1 MGCPLEQ
8 AKRIVHGTTVG
19 TNAVLQSRG
28 AKVGLITTKGFRDM
42 IEIGRTQRLAP
53 NSMFK
58 PKFVRPKPL
67 VPRHLRV
74 EVEERTA
81 ANGEIIREVDLSA
94 LEEVSQSMLQNGVE
108 SIAVCFLHS
117 YRNSDNETRVH
128 QWLSK
133 RWPEVPLSLSS
144 KVIPEYREYER
155 FSSTVIN
162 AYLMPVMMRYLSSL
176 ESNLAKDG
184 YGRRLFIM
192 SSSGGMISSTSAQM
206 FPIRT
211 ILSGPAGGVN
221 GAIHFAR
228 QAGFSNVITYDMGGT
243 SSDVC
248 LVKDLRPMISTEHHY
263 LGIPVKTLQ
272 MEINTVGAG
281 GGSIAWVDQ
290 DGRLRVGPK
299 SAGATPGPAA
309 YGKNGQDPTITD
321 ANLVLGRLGS
331 DSLLGGKIRLSS
343 ELARRAIERL
353 SAKLG
358 GLDVDRLAEGLLQI
372 AVTKMAGAIKEIS
385 VEKGHD
391 PRDYVLV
398 PYGGAGPMHAA
409 AIADELGIG
418 RVLVPKYP
426 GNLSALGLIASDVRH
441 DYVRSCI
448 QLLDDV
454 EPEVL
459 SREYRSLEE
468 EALSSLLSEGFREE
482 QIVFDRA
489 LDLRY
494 RGQAFEL
501 SIPMQ
506 KGDTNRVIQNRFHER
521 FEQIY
526 GHRHSEHQILL
537 VNLRVSSFGI
547 VGKPDFPELDTIHG
561 SVEGARKGERSVFF
575 QGEYWNTPIY
585 ERTLLPKDWEIPG
598 PVIVEESGATTVIPP
613 QWSVRT
619 DRFGNL
625 MMHKKA

>member
-1 MGCPLEQ
+1 M
-8 AKRIVHGTTVG
+8 
-19 TNAVLQSRG
+19 
-28 AKVGLITTKGFRDM
+28 
-42 IEIGRTQRLAP
+42 
-53 NSMFK
+53 
-58 PKFVRPKPL
+58 
-67 VPRHLRV
+67 
-74 EVEERTA
+74 
-81 ANGEIIREVDLSA
+81 
-94 LEEVSQSMLQNGVE
+94 
-108 SIAVCFLHS
+108 
-117 YRNSDNETRVH
+117 
-128 QWLSK
+128 
-133 RWPEVPLSLSS
+133 
-144 KVIPEYREYER
+144 
-155 FSSTVIN
+155 
-162 AYLMPVMMRYLSSL
+162 
-176 ESNLAKDG
+176 
-184 YGRRLFIM
+184 
-192 SSSGGMISSTSAQM
+192 
-206 FPIRT
+206 
-211 ILSGPAGGVN
+211 
-221 GAIHFAR
+221 
-228 QAGFSNVITYDMGGT
+228 ITYDMGGT

-248 LVKDLRPMISTEHHY
+248 LVKNLRPMISTEHHY

-290 DGRLRVGPK
+290 DGRLRVGPQ

-331 DSLLGGKIRLSS
+331 DSLLGGKIRLYS
-343 ELARRAIERL
+343 ELARRALERL

-358 GLDVDRLAEGLLQI
+358 GLDVNRLAEGLLQI

-418 RVLVPKYP
+418 RILVPKYP

-454 EPEVL
+454 DPEVL

-468 EALSSLLSEGFREE
+468 EALSSLLHEGFRRE
-482 QIVFDRA
+482 QIVFERS

-501 SIPMQ
+501 SIPVQ
-506 KGDTNRVIQNRFHER
+506 EGDTNRGIQDRFHER

-526 GHRHSEHQILL
+526 GHRHSMHQILL
-537 VNLRVSSFGI
+537 VNLRVSSFG
-547 VGKPDFPELDTIHG
+547 VVDKPDLPELDTIHG

-575 QGEYWNTPIY
+575 QGAFWTTPIY
-585 ERTLLPKDWEIPG
+585 ERTLLPKG
-598 PVIVEESGATTVIPP
+598 LGNSRAGHCGGK
-613 QWSVRT
+613 RRH
-619 DRFGNL
+619 DRHPSAMERENGSIRKPHDEQKG
-625 MMHKKA
+625 MI